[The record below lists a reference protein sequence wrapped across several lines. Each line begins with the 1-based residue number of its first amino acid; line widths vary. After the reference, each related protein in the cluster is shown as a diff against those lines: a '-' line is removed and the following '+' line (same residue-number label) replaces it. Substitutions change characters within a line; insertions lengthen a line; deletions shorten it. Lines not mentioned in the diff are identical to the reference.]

1 MNENGAFTEHYIEDD
16 AYAVKILF
24 DLREQNS
31 TNFTQTSSPPTAS
44 PINNELY
51 QTVWRF
57 TCITTSM

>member
-1 MNENGAFTEHYIEDD
+1 MNDNGAFTEHYIEDD

-51 QTVWRF
+51 QTV
-57 TCITTSM
+57 